1 MGTAN
6 DCRWLGIHLFACPE
20 KLHQYEQGPPKVS
33 GHKKTTLNI
42 NKKAQ
47 TISLITHYFTMF
59 SLQNINT
66 YVSGN
71 YISNAITNCIFFCV
85 GYHSLHGNGAQNYT
99 TFI

>member
-1 MGTAN
+1 MN
-6 DCRWLGIHLFACPE
+6 KDNPKFQGI
-20 KLHQYEQGPPKVS
+20 
-33 GHKKTTLNI
+33 KTTLNI

-47 TISLITHYFTMF
+47 TLSLITHYFAMF

-71 YISNAITNCIFFCV
+71 YLGNAISNCNFFCV
-85 GYHSLHGNGAQNYT
+85 GYHSLHGNGAQNQT